1 MVVVV
6 PGRVGRRSVRLL
18 LDAVSRG
25 EGNAGKALS
34 QQRRGLPVRLVVC
47 NELRQVGVK

>member
-1 MVVVV
+1 M
-6 PGRVGRRSVRLL
+6 RRL

-25 EGNAGKALS
+25 EGTAVKALS

-47 NELRQVGVK
+47 DELRQVAGK

>member
-1 MVVVV
+1 M
-6 PGRVGRRSVRLL
+6 RRL
-18 LDAVSRG
+18 LDAVSQG

-47 NELRQVGVK
+47 NELRQVGGK